1 MQPLISVIVP
11 VYNGEPYLKNCIES
25 IEAQTYESF
34 EIIIVNDGSA
44 DGTAGVCARLAE
56 EYPNLRYITTD
67 DLGVSA
73 SRNNGI
79 AQAKGE
85 YLTFVD
91 ADDRIHPQMLERLYG
106 AIVQTDSDLAG
117 CGFGIWRN
125 DQEWKVLSKSV
136 AATPEADKLYHVAAD
151 YIAQE
156 LLQGNSRCWSKL
168 YRRTALERLK
178 QRTGTWFTEGLT
190 IGEDMLFLMEL
201 LPEVKCIAEIAF
213 KGYGYYQN
221 PQGAMNRTFRPEY
234 MDQIRC
240 WELAREQ
247 VRTLSP
253 ESEHKINSILLISIM
268 LTAGKLAAL
277 PEAQRRQYEG
287 YVKECHQKLLCEKKD
302 QEAVKLLSKG
312 YRVKVWFFAMAPKL
326 YLWCYHLCR
335 SSK

>member
-11 VYNGEPYLKNCIES
+11 VYNGELYLKNCIES
-25 IEAQTYESF
+25 IEAQTYGTF
-34 EIIIVNDGSA
+34 EVVIVNDGST
-44 DGTAGVCARLAE
+44 DGTADLCARLAKK
-56 EYPNLRYITTD
+56 YPNLRYITTD

-73 SRNNGI
+73 SRNSGI

-91 ADDRIHPQMLERLYG
+91 ADDRIHPQMLKRLYDV
-106 AIVQTDSDLAG
+106 IVQTDSDIAG
-117 CGFGIWRN
+117 CGFGIWRT

-136 AATPEADKLYHVAAD
+136 AATPEADKLYHVAED
-151 YIAQE
+151 YIVQE

-190 IGEDMLFLMEL
+190 IGEDMLFLTEL
-201 LPEVKCIAEIAF
+201 LPEVTRIAELSF

-247 VRTLSP
+247 VRQLSP
-253 ESEHKINSILLISIM
+253 ESEYKVNSILLISIM

-277 PEAQRRQYEG
+277 PGAQRGQYDG

-302 QEAVKLLSKG
+302 KEAVKLLTKG
-312 YRVKVWFFAMAPKL
+312 YRFKVRFFALAPKL
-326 YLWCYHLCR
+326 YLWCYHLCKQR
-335 SSK
+335 R